1 MNILVGKTIRLFSV
15 MWPQHSFPGGVNR
28 CARLQLELEAWS

>member
-1 MNILVGKTIRLFSV
+1 MNILVGNTIRLFSI
-15 MWPQHSFPGGVNR
+15 MWPQHSFRALNP